1 MAEVERLCSSVLMMK
16 NGIIIDQD
24 SHKALGI
31 LASNFYGNPSYD
43 LKVIGV
49 TGTNGKTSVATM
61 LYGLFE
67 SLGYPAGLLSTVKVC
82 FGGFEKEATHTTPD
96 PLQIQA
102 HLAAMKKA
110 GITHCFMEVSS
121 HGIAQERISGI
132 SFSGGVFTNLTHDH
146 LDYHKTFA
154 AYRDTKKRFFDQ
166 LPQQA
171 FALINADDKNGV
183 VMVQNCKAKTYTYA
197 IKNYADFI
205 MKKF

>member
-1 MAEVERLCSSVLMMK
+1 MQQQIKSVTFDSRAVESQSLFVALKGEGLDGHDYIESAIEGGAISVLCEVLPSTL
-16 NGIIIDQD
+16 DDRCTYLQTQD

-61 LYGLFE
+61 LYGLFQ

-82 FGGFEKEATHTTPD
+82 YGGFEKESTRTTPD

-110 GITHCFMEVSS
+110 ELP
-121 HGIAQERISGI
+121 IALWKFPRMGLLKKEFQGFL
-132 SFSGGVFTNLTHDH
+132 FSGGVFTNLTHDH

-154 AYRDTKKRFFDQ
+154 AYRDTKKIF
-166 LPQQA
+166 
-171 FALINADDKNGV
+171 
-183 VMVQNCKAKTYTYA
+183 
-197 IKNYADFI
+197 
-205 MKKF
+205 